1 MTTLQQHPDSG
12 FELRAAGP
20 EDADAIRTL
29 FDAASLAATG
39 FHHRETERVHAFLA
53 RMQQTYPG
61 AAAQVAAAS
70 GGRDRLMGAALLS
83 PPKGRTLALVAV
95 HPDQHGHG
103 TGGALADWLAAH
115 ALQVADGCRGEAV
128 TLVQRV
134 LTSNRTAGTL
144 LEARGWQRSH
154 SMQRMERALTHSD
167 ASASPGTGSG
177 FEIRPVVPERE
188 MEALLLAEYL
198 AFQESESYDLAD
210 CARALARRRQWLSHD
225 GRYDPG
231 VWFVAIVDAAYAAA
245 AYADAACADAAHAAA
260 ARAAAGSA
268 DGDPTIAGLCL
279 CTLDTVERADMAWI
293 NRLAVRTPWRG
304 RGIGQALLG
313 TAFAELTR
321 RGKRHVGLNV
331 VAGNEPAVRV
341 YRQAGMAEVLS
352 MQLDE
357 YELPVGRGPGSAAKA
372 EPHVP

>member
-1 MTTLQQHPDSG
+1 MTALQQHPDSS

-20 EDADAIRTL
+20 DDADAIRTL
-29 FDAASLAATG
+29 FDVASLAATG
-39 FHHRETERVHAFLA
+39 FLHRETERVHAFLA
-53 RMQQTYPG
+53 RMQQAYPG
-61 AAAQVAAAS
+61 AAAQVATTS

-83 PPKGRTLALVAV
+83 PPKGHTFALVAV

-115 ALQVADGCRGEAV
+115 ALQVADGCREEAV

-144 LEARGWQRSH
+144 LEARGWQRSR

-231 VWFVAIVDAAYAAA
+231 VWFVAIVDAAY
-245 AYADAACADAAHAAA
+245 AAA